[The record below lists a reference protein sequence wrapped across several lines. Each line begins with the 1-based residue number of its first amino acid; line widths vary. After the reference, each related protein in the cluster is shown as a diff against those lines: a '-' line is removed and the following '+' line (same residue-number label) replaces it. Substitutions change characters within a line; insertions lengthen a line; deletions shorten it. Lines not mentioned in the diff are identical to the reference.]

1 MKRKR
6 ILRVSLLF
14 LVSAL
19 FLCAAAVSPSCA
31 DYSTS
36 GTVGGPHP
44 ATYTIKCNPG
54 DSFTVSV
61 GSNYPTS
68 VDILFMTP
76 AGNEWAYNSVAGSD
90 QRTSHE
96 LSHTAPSG
104 KPANKAAY
112 HHYKVSILAS
122 TNKQTRFSLKITQRG
137 NNKNLDREYVERA
150 IKQLDALA
158 KAMSNERQRLSG
170 EIKQRVDRIK
180 GIDEQQNRR
189 KAQLDAERAELA
201 RMADAIRSEQNK
213 AVRSS
218 MLQTYKFRQA
228 DFNADVENFNQ
239 VNASRK
245 ALYNDWKGVRE
256 QRDALDSFAK
266 SIKDAWQQK
275 DVDRCVL
282 IANGSR
288 LAQSLGWRTM
298 KR

>member
-1 MKRKR
+1 MKRTR
-6 ILRVSLLF
+6 IMRVLLF
-14 LVSAL
+14 FLFSAL
-19 FLCAAAVSPSCA
+19 FLCAAAVPPSSA

-36 GTVGGPHP
+36 GAVGGPYP
-44 ATYTIKCNPG
+44 YTYTVKCNPG

-76 AGNEWAYNSVAGSD
+76 AGNEWAFNSVAGSD
-90 QRTSHE
+90 KRTSHE
-96 LSHTAPSG
+96 LSHTAPSSPP
-104 KPANKAAY
+104 KNNAAY

-180 GIDEQQNRR
+180 GIDEQQKRR
-189 KAQLDAERAELA
+189 KTQIDAERAELA

-239 VNASRK
+239 VNASRR
-245 ALYNDWKGVRE
+245 ALYNDYKGIRE
-256 QRDALDSFAK
+256 QREALDSFAK
-266 SIKDAWQQK
+266 SIKDAWQQN

-282 IANGSR
+282 IANGSK

>member
-1 MKRKR
+1 MRKRKFVR
-6 ILRVSLLF
+6 ASLLF

-19 FLCAAAVSPSCA
+19 FLCAAAVPPSRA

-36 GTVGGPHP
+36 GTVGGPYP
-44 ATYTIKCNPG
+44 STYTIKCNPG

-61 GSNYPTS
+61 GSDYPTS

-96 LSHTAPSG
+96 LSYTAPSG
-104 KPANKAAY
+104 KPANNAAY
-112 HHYKVSILAS
+112 HHYKISILAS
-122 TNKQTRFSLKITQRG
+122 TDKQTRFSLKIIQRG
-137 NNKNLDREYVERA
+137 NNKNLDKEYVERA
-150 IKQLDALA
+150 KKQLQALG
-158 KAMSNERQRLSG
+158 KAISNERNRLG
-170 EIKQRVDRIK
+170 GTMKQQADRIK
-180 GIDEQQNRR
+180 GIDEQQKSR
-189 KAQLDAERAELA
+189 KARLDAERAELD
-201 RMADAIRSEQNK
+201 RMADAIRNEQNK

-228 DFNADVENFNQ
+228 DFNTKVEAYNRE
-239 VNASRK
+239 NANRK
-245 ALYNDWKGVRE
+245 ALYNEYQGIRE
-256 QRDALDSFAK
+256 QRDALDSLGR
-266 SIKDAWQQK
+266 SINEAWQQK

>member
-1 MKRKR
+1 MRKKKMW
-6 ILRVSLLF
+6 RVSLLF

-19 FLCAAAVSPSCA
+19 FLRVASLPPSWA

-36 GTVGGPHP
+36 GTVGGPYP
-44 ATYTIKCNPG
+44 YTYTVKCNPG

-61 GSNYPTS
+61 GSDYPTS

-96 LSHTAPSG
+96 LSYTAPSG
-104 KPANKAAY
+104 KPANNAAY

-122 TNKQTRFSLKITQRG
+122 TNKQTRFALKITQWG
-137 NNKNLDREYVERA
+137 NNKNLDREYNERA
-150 IKQLDALA
+150 KKQLQGLGKTLSNEMKRLSAEIKQLA
-158 KAMSNERQRLSG
+158 G
-170 EIKQRVDRIK
+170 RIK
-180 GIDEQQNRR
+180 GIDEQQKRK

-201 RMADAIRSEQNK
+201 RMRDAIRNEKNK
-213 AVRSS
+213 AVQSS

-228 DFNADVENFNQ
+228 DFNTEVEAYNRE
-239 VNASRK
+239 NANRK
-245 ALYNDWKGVRE
+245 ALYNEYKGIRE
-256 QRDALDSFAK
+256 QLEALNSLADSLNETWQR
-266 SIKDAWQQK
+266 KDI
-275 DVDRCVL
+275 DRCVL
-282 IANGSR
+282 IANGSD

>member
-1 MKRKR
+1 MKRTR

-14 LVSAL
+14 LFSAL
-19 FLCAAAVSPSCA
+19 FFFLSAVPPSSA

-36 GTVGGPHP
+36 GTVGGPYP
-44 ATYTIKCNPG
+44 YTYTVKCNPG

-61 GSNYPTS
+61 GSDYPTS

-76 AGNEWAYNSVAGSD
+76 AGNEWAFNSVAGSSK
-90 QRTSHE
+90 RTSHE

-104 KPANKAAY
+104 KPANNAAY

-122 TNKQTRFSLKITQRG
+122 TDKLTRFSLKIIQRG
-137 NNKNLDREYVERA
+137 NNKNLDKEYIERA
-150 IKQLDALA
+150 KKQLQALV
-158 KAMSNERQRLSG
+158 KAMMNERNRLSG
-170 EIKQRVDRIK
+170 EIKQRADRIK
-180 GIDEQQNRR
+180 GIDEQQKRR
-189 KAQLDAERAELA
+189 KTQLDAERAELA

-218 MLQTYKFRQA
+218 MIQTYKFRQA
-228 DFNADVENFNQ
+228 DFNSDVEAFNRA
-239 VNASRK
+239 NANRR
-245 ALYNDWKGVRE
+245 ALYNDYKGIRE
-256 QRDALDSFAK
+256 QRDAVDSLGN
-266 SIKDAWQQK
+266 SISEALQQK
-275 DVDRCVL
+275 DVDLCVL

>member
-1 MKRKR
+1 MKKTNIPRT
-6 ILRVSLLF
+6 SLFVL
-14 LVSAL
+14 LSAL
-19 FLCAAAVSPSCA
+19 CFFCAAVQPSFA

-36 GTVGGPHP
+36 GTVGGPYP
-44 ATYTIKCNPG
+44 YTYTIKCNPG
-54 DSFTVSV
+54 DSFSVSV

-122 TNKQTRFSLKITQRG
+122 TNKQTRFSLKIIQRG
-137 NNKNLDREYVERA
+137 NNKNLDREYLERA
-150 IKQLDALA
+150 KKQLDVLA
-158 KAMSNERQRLSG
+158 KAISNERKRLSG
-170 EIKQRVDRIK
+170 AMNQQAERIK
-180 GIDEQQNRR
+180 GIDEQQKSW
-189 KAQLDAERAELA
+189 KARLDTERAELA

-213 AVRSS
+213 AARSS
-218 MLQTYKFRQA
+218 MVQTYKFRQA
-228 DFNADVENFNQ
+228 DFNAKVEAFNRE
-239 VNASRK
+239 NAKRR

-256 QRDALDSFAK
+256 QRDTLDSFAK
-266 SIKDAWQQK
+266 SILEAWKQN
-275 DVDRCVL
+275 DIDRCVL

-288 LAQSLGWRTM
+288 LAKSLGWRFM

>member
-122 TNKQTRFSLKITQRG
+122 TNKQTRFSLKIIQRG
-137 NNKNLDREYVERA
+137 NNKNLDREYLERA
-150 IKQLDALA
+150 KKQLDVLA
-158 KAMSNERQRLSG
+158 KAISNERKRLSG
-170 EIKQRVDRIK
+170 AMNQQAERIK
-180 GIDEQQNRR
+180 GIDEQQKSW
-189 KAQLDAERAELA
+189 KARLDTERAELA

-213 AVRSS
+213 AARSS
-218 MLQTYKFRQA
+218 MVQTYKFRQA
-228 DFNADVENFNQ
+228 DFNAKVEAFNRE
-239 VNASRK
+239 NAKRR

-256 QRDALDSFAK
+256 QRDTLDSFAK
-266 SIKDAWQQK
+266 SILEAWK
-275 DVDRCVL
+275 RNDIDHCVL

-288 LAQSLGWRTM
+288 LAKSLGWRFM

>member
-1 MKRKR
+1 MRKRKIVR
-6 ILRVSLLF
+6 ASLLF

-19 FLCAAAVSPSCA
+19 FLCAAAVPPSWA

-36 GTVGGPHP
+36 GTVGGPYP
-44 ATYTIKCNPG
+44 FTYTIKCNPG

-61 GSNYPTS
+61 GSDYPTS

-96 LSHTAPSG
+96 LSYAAPSG
-104 KPANKAAY
+104 KPANNAAY

-122 TNKQTRFSLKITQRG
+122 TNKQTRFSLKIIQRG

-150 IKQLDALA
+150 QKQLQALG
-158 KAMSNERQRLSG
+158 KAISNERNRLG
-170 EIKQRVDRIK
+170 GTMKQQADRIK
-180 GIDEQQNRR
+180 GIDEQQKRR
-189 KAQLDAERAELA
+189 KARLDAERAELA
-201 RMADAIRSEQNK
+201 RMADAIRNEQNK

-228 DFNADVENFNQ
+228 DFNAKVEAFNRE
-239 VNASRK
+239 NANRK
-245 ALYNDWKGVRE
+245 ALYNDYKGVRE
-256 QRDALDSFAK
+256 QRDALDSLGK
-266 SIKDAWQQK
+266 SINEAWQQK